1 MAIDFTAKY
10 PGRFDP
16 VSALYPQGKFKNR
29 SAPNTEDGSYMERDW
44 LNDWNG
50 FFGALLKN
58 GGVTPNGTV
67 DTATTSQLYDALRA
81 VILGILPKRTFA
93 TNDFIRIPDVPGGL
107 IIQWFSVNSANVAT
121 TTVSLPV
128 SFPTAIL
135 HVSASGYNVSGGIQT
150 TVTCNSP
157 GASLSQ
163 VSFNAFAANTPGI
176 VLNLATLN
184 QVRIQSIAI
193 GY

>member
-58 GGVTPNGTV
+58 AGVTPNGTV
-67 DTATTSQLYDALRA
+67 DTAAASQLYDALRFLM
-81 VILGILPKRTFA
+81 LGILPKRSFA
-93 TNDFIRIPDVPGGL
+93 SIDFIRIPDVPGGL
-107 IIQWFSVNSANVAT
+107 IIQWGFISVPVNSTAT
-121 TTVSLPV
+121 VNLPIA
-128 SFPTAIL
+128 FPT
-135 HVSASGYNVSGGIQT
+135 
-150 TVTCNSP
+150 SP
-157 GASLSQ
+157 LQSLGSYD
-163 VSFNAFAANTPGI
+163 NPDAAEYP
-176 VLNLATLN
+176 TL
-184 QVRIQSIAI
+184 AI
-193 GY
+193 GCPTNSTIRAGVKSALGSNFIVRYIAVGF